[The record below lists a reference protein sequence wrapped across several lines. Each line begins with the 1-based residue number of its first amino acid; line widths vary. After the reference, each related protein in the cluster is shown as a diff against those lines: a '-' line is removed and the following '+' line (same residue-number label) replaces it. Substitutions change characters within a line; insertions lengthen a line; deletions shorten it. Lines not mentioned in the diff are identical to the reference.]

1 MDRCGFDEIELVVW
15 GVYVMKRR
23 NGERKFELH
32 RFIGWATLGLAPWI
46 FGPPPALSAGSEQD
60 RPVVSA
66 PVPAATERRPIDAI
80 EHIVVI
86 YLENR
91 SFDNLF
97 GLFPGAN
104 GLNNAGASAIQV
116 DANNVPYATLPP
128 VVHPK
133 KKTVDE
139 RFPKDLPNRPF
150 LIDRFVAPD
159 QLAYMIPAS
168 FFEQQRQV
176 NGGRMDK
183 FALHSP
189 SGGLIMGYH
198 DISKLGLWQLA
209 KKYTLADNYF
219 KAAFGGSFMSHF
231 WIACV
236 CIPRLENPPPQ
247 SMAQFAPNGVLIKD
261 GNITPDGYILDD
273 MEPLMPTIG
282 DRLSDRG
289 VSWAWYSEGWNDA
302 VAGRAPETFKF
313 RHQAYAYFARYAL
326 GTAEQMAH
334 LKDEADL
341 LRDIAMGRLPSVVF
355 YKPTD
360 ANASHPTHSDLRAA
374 DAHLMGII
382 SALQRSD
389 AWKKTAIFI
398 VFDDNGGYWDHV
410 PPPRIDRWGPGLRV
424 PAIVVSPFAKKGYVD
439 HTFYELTSILKLIE
453 MRFGLEPLG
462 ERDAK
467 ASPMLNVFDFGAE
480 GQ

>member
-1 MDRCGFDEIELVVW
+1 
-15 GVYVMKRR
+15 MKRH
-23 NGERKFELH
+23 NEKRKFELH
-32 RFIGWATLGLAPWI
+32 RSIGWAVLGLAPWI
-46 FGPPPALSAGSEQD
+46 VSSPLLAQSAGSAPD

-66 PVPAATERRPIDAI
+66 PFPSTTGRLPIDVI

-97 GLFPGAN
+97 GFFPGAN
-104 GLNNAGASAIQV
+104 GLNNAGATATQV

-128 VVHPK
+128 VIYPE

-150 LIDRFVAPD
+150 LIEKFVGQD

-168 FFEQQRQV
+168 FYDQQRQV

-183 FALHSP
+183 FALYSP

-209 KKYTLADNYF
+209 KDYTLADNYF
-219 KAAFGGSFMSHF
+219 KGAFGGSFMSHF
-231 WIACV
+231 WISCV

-247 SMAQFAPNGVLIKD
+247 SMAQFALNGVMLKD

-273 MEPLMPTIG
+273 MEPQTLHQPGRDPQGLLPGQFMPTIG

-289 VSWAWYSEGWNDA
+289 VSWAWYSEGFNDA
-302 VAGRAPETFKF
+302 VAGHAPKTFKF
-313 RHQAYAYFARYAL
+313 RHQAYAYFARYAI
-326 GTAEQMAH
+326 GTADQVAH

-341 LRDIAMGRLPSVVF
+341 FRDISAGRLPSVVF

-360 ANASHPTHSDLRAA
+360 ANAAHPTHSDLRAA

-382 SALQRSD
+382 SALQKSD
-389 AWKKTAIFI
+389 AWKKTAII
-398 VFDDNGGYWDHV
+398 ITFDDNGGYWDHV
-410 PPPRIDRWGPGLRV
+410 PPPRFDRWGPGLRV
-424 PAIVVSPFAKKGYVD
+424 PAIVVSPFARRNYVD

-453 MRFGLEPLG
+453 TRFRLEPLG

-467 ASPMLNVFDFGAE
+467 ASPMLNVFDFAAE

>member
-1 MDRCGFDEIELVVW
+1 
-15 GVYVMKRR
+15 MKQRD
-23 NGERKFELH
+23 GKRKFQMH
-32 RFIGWATLGLAPWI
+32 RLIGWAALGLVPLI
-46 FGPPPALSAGSEQD
+46 FGSPPAHSAGSEQD

-66 PVPAATERRPIDAI
+66 PVPSATERLPIDAI

-97 GLFPGAN
+97 GMFPGAN
-104 GLNNAGASAIQV
+104 GLSNAGPSAIQV
-116 DANNVPYATLPP
+116 DASNVPYATLPP
-128 VVHPK
+128 VVHPTK
-133 KKTVDE
+133 KKVDE

-168 FFEQQRQV
+168 FFEQYRQV

-209 KKYTLADNYF
+209 KEYTLADNYF
-219 KAAFGGSFMSHF
+219 KGTFGGSFVSHF

-236 CIPRLENPPPQ
+236 CIPRLENPPPS

-273 MEPLMPTIG
+273 MEPQTLHQPGRDPKGLLAGQFMPTIG

-302 VAGRAPETFKF
+302 VAGRAPATFKF

-341 LRDIAMGRLPSVVF
+341 LRDIAME
-355 YKPTD
+355 
-360 ANASHPTHSDLRAA
+360 
-374 DAHLMGII
+374 II

-389 AWKKTAIFI
+389 AWKKTAII
-398 VFDDNGGYWDHV
+398 ITFDDNGGYWDHV

-424 PAIVVSPFAKKGYVD
+424 PTIVVSPFAKKGYVD

-453 MRFGLEPLG
+453 MRFRLEPLG
-462 ERDAK
+462 ERDAN

>member
-1 MDRCGFDEIELVVW
+1 
-15 GVYVMKRR
+15 MKQLI
-23 NGERKFELH
+23 GKRKFNLH
-32 RFIGWATLGLAPWI
+32 RLIGCATIGLAPWVLAA
-46 FGPPPALSAGSEQD
+46 PPAHGAGSED
-60 RPVVSA
+60 RPVAAAQA
-66 PVPAATERRPIDAI
+66 PSPSERLPIDAI

-97 GLFPGAN
+97 GMFPGAN
-104 GLNNAGASAIQV
+104 GLSNAGVSAIQV
-116 DANNVPYATLPP
+116 DARNVPYATLPP
-128 VVHPK
+128 VVHPVK
-133 KKTVDE
+133 KKVDE

-150 LIDRFVAPD
+150 LIDKYVSPD

-168 FFEQQRQV
+168 FFEQQRQL

-198 DISKLGLWQLA
+198 DISQLGLWRLA
-209 KKYTLADNYF
+209 KEYTLADNYF
-219 KAAFGGSFMSHF
+219 KGTFGGSFMSHF

-236 CIPRLENPPPQ
+236 CIPRLESPPPQ
-247 SMAQFAPNGVLIKD
+247 LMAQFAPNGVLLKD

-273 MEPLMPTIG
+273 MEPRTLHQPGRDPKGVLPGQSMTTIG
-282 DRLSDRG
+282 DRLSERG

-302 VAGRAPETFKF
+302 VAGRAPETFKY
-313 RHQAYAYFARYAL
+313 RHQAYAYFARYAV
-326 GTAEQMAH
+326 GTPEQVAH

-341 LRDIAMGRLPSVVF
+341 LRDIAAGRLPSVVF

-360 ANASHPTHSDLRAA
+360 ANAAHPTHSDMRAA

-382 SALQRSD
+382 SALQKSD
-389 AWKKTAIFI
+389 AWKKTAII
-398 VFDDNGGYWDHV
+398 ITFDDNGGYWDHV
-410 PPPRIDRWGPGLRV
+410 APPRIDRWGPGMRV
-424 PAIVVSPFAKKGYVD
+424 PTIVVSPFAKKGYVD

-453 MRFGLEPLG
+453 MRFRLEPLG
-462 ERDAK
+462 ERDAN
-467 ASPMLNVFDFGAE
+467 ASPMLNVFDFRAE